1 MSQSLTFKELR
12 RNVIGWTQTR
22 MAQEMGVTVRTIY
35 RYETTG
41 APARALKLAQRIYK
55 EQTQRMPT

>member
-1 MSQSLTFKELR
+1 MLQTTQPFEEVKPMNNSPTNKQPITFKHLR

-35 RYETTG
+35 RY
-41 APARALKLAQRIYK
+41 
-55 EQTQRMPT
+55 